1 MGSPFRKRNGVPP
14 SDLRVCDPAILG
26 RDDGVDDPC
35 WASRCASVGV
45 SPTTQEGSSA
55 MHITTIGLDLAKNT
69 FQVHAIDAAGQVVLQ
84 RKLRRAGV
92 LSFFAKLPPC
102 LVGLE
107 ACGSAHYWGRE
118 LARFGHTVKLLPPA
132 DVQAYVRRNK
142 TDAAD
147 AAAICEAVTRPHLRA
162 VPLKTP
168 DQQALAVQHRVRDL
182 LVGQRTALI
191 NALRAHL
198 AEFGLVAARGPG
210 GLRDLVAALA
220 EADERALPALARTVL
235 SDVVAAIESL
245 ERRIAGIER
254 SIVSANKANETARR
268 LLTIPCVG
276 PIGASAFAGLVADA
290 AAFKNGRAFASWLG
304 LTPREHS
311 TGGRQRL
318 GPISKQGNRYL
329 RRLLVVGATSLLRR
343 PDSAGPVL
351 AAWIRSLAAHKPAR
365 LVTVALANKIARII
379 WAVLARQD
387 VFRCSVA
394 A

>member
-1 MGSPFRKRNGVPP
+1 
-14 SDLRVCDPAILG
+14 
-26 RDDGVDDPC
+26 
-35 WASRCASVGV
+35 
-45 SPTTQEGSSA
+45 
-55 MHITTIGLDLAKNT
+55 MHVTTIGLDLAKNT
-69 FQVHAIDAAGQVVLQ
+69 FQLHAVDAEGQLVWQ

-102 LVGLE
+102 LIGLE

-118 LARFGHTVKLLPPA
+118 LVRLGHSVKLLPPA

-168 DQQALAVQHRVRDL
+168 DQQALAAQHRVRDL

-198 AEFGLVAARGPG
+198 AEFGIVAARGPG

-235 SDVVAAIESL
+235 SDVVAAIEAL

-311 TGGRQRL
+311 TAGRQRL

-329 RRLLVVGATSLLRR
+329 RRLLVVGATSVLRR
-343 PDSAGPVL
+343 PDSAGPRL
-351 AAWIRSLAAHKPAR
+351 AAWIRELAAHKPAR

>member
-1 MGSPFRKRNGVPP
+1 M
-14 SDLRVCDPAILG
+14 L
-26 RDDGVDDPC
+26 
-35 WASRCASVGV
+35 
-45 SPTTQEGSSA
+45 
-55 MHITTIGLDLAKNT
+55 ITTIGLDLAKNT
-69 FQVHAIDAAGQVVLQ
+69 FQVHATDAAGQVVLQ
-84 RKLRRAGV
+84 RKLRRCAV

-102 LVGLE
+102 LIGLE

-118 LARFGHTVKLLPPA
+118 LVRLGHTVKLLPPA

-168 DQQALAVQHRVRDL
+168 DQQALAAQHRVRDL
-182 LVGQRTALI
+182 LVGQRTALV
-191 NALRAHL
+191 NALRAHM

-210 GLRDLVAALA
+210 GLRELMAALA
-220 EADERALPALARTVL
+220 EAGESELPALARTVL
-235 SDVVAAIESL
+235 GDVVASIETL

-254 SIVSANKANETARR
+254 SMVAANKANETARR
-268 LLTIPCVG
+268 LL
-276 PIGASAFAGLVADA
+276 
-290 AAFKNGRAFASWLG
+290 
-304 LTPREHS
+304 
-311 TGGRQRL
+311 
-318 GPISKQGNRYL
+318 
-329 RRLLVVGATSLLRR
+329 VVGATSVLRR

-351 AAWIRSLAAHKPAR
+351 AAWIRELAAHKPAR